1 MDQTPAR
8 RVLMVAYHFP
18 PLRGSSGVQR
28 TLRFCRYLPEFG
40 WTPLVLTTAE
50 RAYEDIDDASRA
62 EIPPGLAVRRAFAL
76 NTARHLSIANRFPRM
91 LAIPDRWVTWFAAG
105 VVTGL
110 AMIRASRPRAIF
122 STYPIATA
130 HLIGLA
136 LHRLTGL
143 PWIADFRDPMAQVGY
158 PRDPRIW
165 RSFRWIEQRALTG
178 AQRSLF
184 TSPGAIRDYRATYP
198 AVPADRFVLLE
209 NGFDEEAFA
218 GIEARTA
225 VTDASGGRRPLV
237 ILHSGIVYPS
247 ERDPTHFFGALGAL
261 KRTGALGAADVEF
274 RFRAS
279 ANDDLLRSL
288 AEREGV
294 TDLVSVRP
302 SIPYREAL
310 AEMVNADGLLLM
322 QAANCNSQIPAKAY
336 EYVRAGRPILALTD
350 AAGDTADLM
359 HRAGVTSVAPLDSAR
374 EIASAVTTFVREL
387 RATSASPSND
397 EFVSS
402 CSRRERTRVLGRILD
417 EVAFG
422 ESSVRQ

>member
-1 MDQTPAR
+1 
-8 RVLMVAYHFP
+8 
-18 PLRGSSGVQR
+18 
-28 TLRFCRYLPEFG
+28 
-40 WTPLVLTTAE
+40 
-50 RAYEDIDDASRA
+50 
-62 EIPPGLAVRRAFAL
+62 
-76 NTARHLSIANRFPRM
+76 M

-165 RSFRWIEQRALTG
+165 RSFRWIEQRALAG

-225 VTDASGGRRPLV
+225 VTDASGGRSPLV

-261 KRTGALGAADVEF
+261 KRTGALRAADVEF

-310 AEMVNADGLLLM
+310 VEMVNADGLLLM

-336 EYVRAGRPILALTD
+336 EYLRAGRPILALTD
-350 AAGDTADLM
+350 PAGDTADLLR
-359 HRAGVTSVAPLDSAR
+359 RARTGTVAALDSAG
-374 EIASAVTTFVREL
+374 EIGAALPAFVQRL
-387 RATSASPSND
+387 RANTGSPSKN
-397 EFVSS
+397 EFASS
-402 CSRRERTRVLGRILD
+402 CSRRERTRVLGSILD
-417 EVAFG
+417 DVSRCAPAPTG
-422 ESSVRQ
+422 L